1 MIKKIY
7 IYIADSVN
15 PHENLAK
22 EEYLF
27 NILPKDSSI
36 LYLWQNANTVV
47 IGKNQNPYTECNL
60 EHLKEDGVKLA
71 RRSSGGGAVFHDL
84 GNLNFTFIAGR
95 EDYSVERNME
105 VIKLA
110 CSMAG
115 INAELSGRNDIL
127 ADGRKFSGNAFY
139 NSAGKAF
146 QHGTLMLF
154 ADTSKMQKYLT
165 PPKAKLEA
173 KGVKSVR
180 SRVVNLTEL
189 CPSLTCD
196 KMREYMIDAFE
207 KTYNMK
213 AEYIDI
219 SDVEEVKALTQKYG
233 DNSFLYGETPP
244 FTVFYEDYFPW
255 GSIRLELNVVKGNI
269 QTATVYTDSLETELP
284 QMIKKALE
292 GQSFEDEAIKKG
304 FSENLPEPF
313 LSDILKMHRA

>member
-15 PHENLAK
+15 PYENLAK

-27 NILPKDSSI
+27 NTLPEDSAI

-47 IGKNQNPYTECNL
+47 IGKNQNPYIECNSD
-60 EHLKEDGVKLA
+60 ELKKDNVKLA

-84 GNLNFTFIAGR
+84 GNLNFTFIMGK

-115 INAELSGRNDIL
+115 IKAEISGRNDIL

-139 NSAGKAF
+139 NSKDKAYH
-146 QHGTLMLF
+146 HGTLMLF
-154 ADTSKMQKYLT
+154 ADTGKMQKYLT
-165 PPKAKLEA
+165 PSKAKLQA

-189 CPSLTCD
+189 CPSLTCE

-213 AEYIDI
+213 AEYMDI
-219 SDVEEVKALTQKYG
+219 SDAEEVKALTQKYG

-269 QTATVYTDSLETELP
+269 QSATVYTDALETELP

-304 FSENLPEPF
+304 LSENLPEPF

>member
-15 PHENLAK
+15 PYENLAK

-27 NILPKDSSI
+27 NTLPKDSAI

-47 IGKNQNPYTECNL
+47 IGKNQNPYIECNL
-60 EHLKEDGVKLA
+60 DELKKDNVKLA

-84 GNLNFTFIAGR
+84 GNLNFTFIAGK

-115 INAELSGRNDIL
+115 IKAEISGRNDIL

-139 NSAGKAF
+139 NSGGKAF

-154 ADTSKMQKYLT
+154 ADTQKMQKYLT
-165 PPKAKLEA
+165 PPKAKLQA

-189 CPSLTCD
+189 CPSLD
-196 KMREYMIDAFE
+196 PGKMKEYMIKAFE
-207 KTYNMK
+207 EKYNMK
-213 AEYIDI
+213 AEYINL
-219 SDVEEVKALTQKYG
+219 SDNEDVKKLTEKYG
-233 DNSFLYGETPP
+233 NKGFLYCETPP
-244 FTVFYEDYFPW
+244 FTIYYEDYFPW
-255 GSIRLELNVVKGNI
+255 GSIRVELNVVKGKI
-269 QTATVYTDSLETELP
+269 ETATVYTDALETELP
-284 QMIKKALE
+284 CMIKKALE

-304 FSENLPEPF
+304 LSENLPEPF
-313 LSDILKMHRA
+313 LSDILKMYKA

>member
-1 MIKKIY
+1 MIKKIC

-15 PHENLAK
+15 PYENLAK

-27 NILPKDSSI
+27 NTLPKDCSI
-36 LYLWQNANTVV
+36 LYLWQNANTIV

-60 EHLKEDGVKLA
+60 ELLKEDSVKLA
-71 RRSSGGGAVFHDL
+71 RRSSGGGAVYHDL
-84 GNLNFTFIAGR
+84 GNLNFTFIAGK
-95 EDYSVERNME
+95 EDYSIERNME

-139 NSAGKAF
+139 NSGGKAYH
-146 QHGTLMLF
+146 HGTLMLF
-154 ADTSKMQKYLT
+154 ADTGKMQKYLT

-196 KMREYMIDAFE
+196 KMREYMIQAFE
-207 KTYNMK
+207 KTYNMR
-213 AEYIDI
+213 AEYINI
-219 SDVEEVKALTQKYG
+219 SDTEQVKALTQKYG

-244 FTVFYEDYFPW
+244 FTVFYEDYFSW

-269 QTATVYTDSLETELP
+269 QRANVYTDALETELP

-292 GQSFEDEAIKKG
+292 GQPFEQEIIKNRIK
-304 FSENLPEPF
+304 ENIPEQF
-313 LSDILKMHRA
+313 AKDMIKMHRV